1 MNQSGLSYAVEQL
14 AQTMLALSD
23 ADLDHDWAWRYHSE
37 GVRFALLGTYHE
49 LRALAVEIATGRAE
63 AGQPLTIAQHT
74 LAQYHA
80 AYWDLLAVMLGV
92 EDAILDTP
100 PAEGE
105 WSPRRVL
112 DHIIGG
118 DALFFTLVHFAREQ
132 QHRGEAPRN
141 VKQEDFEALM
151 GTEEEFDRQIAE
163 QGLVGILNFYD
174 GLHKR
179 IMTEFADLSDA
190 ELNAPSLFWE
200 GEPLSIRYRLHR
212 FDAHLRQHTIQ
223 MVKTLA
229 VVGPEWT
236 EAKQLLRTVYNALAE
251 VEGALLGNWDFKLE
265 RQEEVA
271 AEIEARAMEIA
282 NVMSKAA

>member
-1 MNQSGLSYAVEQL
+1 
-14 AQTMLALSD
+14 MLALSD

-49 LRALAVEIATGRAE
+49 LRDLAVEITAGRAG
-63 AGQPLTIAQHT
+63 AGRPITIAQHT

-105 WSPRRVL
+105 WPPRRILEHV
-112 DHIIGG
+112 IGA
-118 DALFFTLVHFAREQ
+118 DALFFTLVHFARV
-132 QHRGEAPRN
+132 QHRRGDSPRN
-141 VKQEDFEALM
+141 IKREDFEALIT
-151 GTEEEFDRQIAE
+151 TEEEFDQHMAE
-163 QGLVGILNFYD
+163 EGLAGILSFYD
-174 GLHKR
+174 GLHQR
-179 IMTEFADLSDA
+179 IMSELASLSDE
-190 ELNAPSLFWE
+190 ELNAPSLYWE

-229 VVGPEWT
+229 AVGPEWT

-251 VEGALLGNWDFKLE
+251 VEGALLDNWDFMLE
-265 RQEEVA
+265 RQQEIV

-282 NVMSKAA
+282 SVMSKAA